1 MAKFLKVCEL
11 LVDII
16 CGFLILAAP
25 VLAYI
30 AIHSSLPPHQNPALF
45 YFMVDA
51 APAVGGFMWLVWRY
65 DYVVY
70 NMAKLLHISKKTLPQ
85 VQYIFMLIGII
96 IGIIIGLN
104 K

>member
-1 MAKFLKVCEL
+1 
-11 LVDII
+11 
-16 CGFLILAAP
+16 
-25 VLAYI
+25 
-30 AIHSSLPPHQNPALF
+30 
-45 YFMVDA
+45 
-51 APAVGGFMWLVWRY
+51 MWLVWRY